1 MQIDRHAERAL
12 RGGDAGDVIDVRV
25 RQQDVANR
33 QAARARRTPAAPR
46 TSSPGSM
53 STASLRLLAA
63 DDEAVLEERTDGLT
77 SQLSWSAMILAVLD
91 DLMFSS
97 KIKTAANQLGVDL
110 RFSRSV
116 DGAIE
121 TMRKNPTT
129 LVIFDLNNERIGPLA
144 IVAAMKQDP
153 ALASIPTVGYASH
166 VQTDV
171 IDAAR
176 QAGVGEVLAR
186 SAFVQQLGRDP
197 DAAGLSRCRSTM
209 IDVLRARRRIAPY
222 VRRTPLVR
230 LGLAVRSRRRARL
243 AEARVAAA
251 SRTPSS
257 RAARSTP

>member
-1 MQIDRHAERAL
+1 MD
-12 RGGDAGDVIDVRV
+12 DV
-25 RQQDVANR
+25 
-33 QAARARRTPAAPR
+33 
-46 TSSPGSM
+46 
-53 STASLRLLAA
+53 
-63 DDEAVLEERTDGLT
+63 
-77 SQLSWSAMILAVLD
+77 ILAVLD

-186 SAFVQQLGRDP
+186 SAFVQQLGEI
-197 DAAGLSRCRSTM
+197 LSRQ
-209 IDVLRARRRIAPY
+209 A
-222 VRRTPLVR
+222 
-230 LGLAVRSRRRARL
+230 
-243 AEARVAAA
+243 
-251 SRTPSS
+251 
-257 RAARSTP
+257 